1 MLPEWISVGSPR
13 DRKSCGAFSRV
24 ALPIFFSPSPSPPP
38 LPIINPSL
46 DFELQFSPFLSPL
59 GRRSVAS
66 RLEDDRTTTE
76 KETRRRRAWRGLRS
90 RLYISMEPSWCEP
103 RNYVGITRP
112 GRRADSIG
120 GSRRSRAS
128 RATLSHPRRRRQTQP
143 LPLPPPHV
151 AAPSPDKVNF
161 IRATGPP
168 PLLICLWQTITRR
181 NACRDRDDKADPRF
195 VSWIYV
201 SARHFFECYSEHEPA
216 IQRGN
221 RWKNQ
226 NYPWKLCVFA
236 TSSWSVRLRAF
247 RTRLFT
253 IDLIRGRSESISSE
267 TANVPRNCADTAF
280 YSF

>member
-1 MLPEWISVGSPR
+1 
-13 DRKSCGAFSRV
+13 
-24 ALPIFFSPSPSPPP
+24 
-38 LPIINPSL
+38 
-46 DFELQFSPFLSPL
+46 
-59 GRRSVAS
+59 
-66 RLEDDRTTTE
+66 
-76 KETRRRRAWRGLRS
+76 
-90 RLYISMEPSWCEP
+90 MEPSWCEP

-168 PLLICLWQTITRR
+168 PLLICLWQMITRVESAMIKLIR
-181 NACRDRDDKADPRF
+181 VSSFGSTHPRDIFSNVIRSTSRQFNAET
-195 VSWIYV
+195 V
-201 SARHFFECYSEHEPA
+201 E
-216 IQRGN
+216 
-221 RWKNQ
+221 KNQ

-267 TANVPRNCADTAF
+267 IVPRNCVDTMF
-280 YSF
+280 YVYSF